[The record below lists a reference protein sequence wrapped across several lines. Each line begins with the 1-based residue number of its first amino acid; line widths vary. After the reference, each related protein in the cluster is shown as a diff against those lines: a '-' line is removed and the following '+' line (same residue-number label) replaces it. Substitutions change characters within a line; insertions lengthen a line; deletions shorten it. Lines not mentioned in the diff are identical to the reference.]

1 MSTYYPNNDNKDALD
16 RLRESVPRRLQ
27 QELEAI
33 DDIEEALENGS
44 IAVGPGPIAEQPPAL
59 AARWWKDEPLE
70 RPAAEFAD
78 WLLSPH
84 PGPLDH

>member
-16 RLRESVPRRLQ
+16 RLRESVLRRLQ

-44 IAVGPGPIAEQPPAL
+44 IAVGPIAEQPPAL
-59 AARWWKDEPLE
+59 AARWDEPLE

-84 PGPLDH
+84 PEPLDH